1 MIKRILAM
9 TLGAILFAASVNA
22 QTYGT
27 ISAPNI
33 FGDRTIRYN
42 NGLNGTLSRP
52 DIFGTQ
58 TLRYNNGTNIQ
69 YGAPNIF
76 GDRSIQIHT
85 MPYGGW

>member
-1 MIKRILAM
+1 MIKCILAL

-42 NGLNGTLSRP
+42 NGLNGTSSAP
-52 DIFGTQ
+52 NVFGDR
-58 TLRYNNGTNIQ
+58 TLRYHNGTTIQ

-76 GDRSIQIHT
+76 GDRSIRIHNN
-85 MPYGGW
+85 GWGW

>member
-1 MIKRILAM
+1 MKTALISLALLV
-9 TLGAILFAASVNA
+9 TAVAVNA

-33 FGDRTIRYN
+33 FGDRHIQYN
-42 NGLNGTLSRP
+42 NGLNGALSRP

-85 MPYGGW
+85 MPYRGW